1 MKSPLAKLLIPSLL
15 ITAFILPAIVFAQ
28 PQGTTPRDD
37 VEKYGGIIP
46 CGFDYDG
53 NGVVTDGEE
62 VVKKD
67 SSGKVIS
74 KAASPVEQCHFA
86 DVLILFKNLMN
97 ALIKLST
104 LLLVGAMIFVGF
116 RLLASQGNPSALGD
130 AKKMAINF
138 LWGYFWIMIAWVLIN
153 TISNALLKDGYSLLK
168 N

>member
-1 MKSPLAKLLIPSLL
+1 MMKNPLAKLLIPILL
-15 ITAFILPAIVFAQ
+15 ITSFLLPVFVFAL

-37 VEKYGGIIP
+37 ATKYGGIIP

-53 NGVVTDGEE
+53 NKVVSDE
-62 VVKKD
+62 
-67 SSGKVIS
+67 
-74 KAASPVEQCHFA
+74 EQCHFA
-86 DVLILFKNLMN
+86 DVLILFKNLMS

-116 RLLASQGNPSALGD
+116 RLLISQGNPSALGD
-130 AKKMAINF
+130 AKKMALNF

-168 N
+168 NQYDK